1 MHIHHIRNAEMSR
14 MIQLLTTL
22 PTLLL
27 SAGDVALLLIPR
39 IQTRPA
45 AARSVGAGDV
55 ELLLILILMRLARP
69 VGVGDVELLLILIL
83 MRPARPVGVGD
94 VELLLIL
101 MRPARPA
108 AARPV
113 GAGLTARTRI
123 VHHANG
129 LIFISEINYLYR

>member
-55 ELLLILILMRLARP
+55 ELLLILILMR
-69 VGVGDVELLLILIL
+69 
-83 MRPARPVGVGD
+83 PARPVGVGD

-101 MRPARPA
+101 MRPARP
-108 AARPV
+108 V
-113 GAGLTARTRI
+113 GAGDVELLLILVTLNLIGLSARTRI
-123 VHHANG
+123 VHHAN
-129 LIFISEINYLYR
+129 